1 MRRFGKEFPV
11 LLACALAVT
20 ACGGGAG
27 QQEAVEYPVITVAKS
42 DRTLQTT
49 YPATIEGRQSIAIY
63 PQVSGRITAVNVS
76 E

>member
-1 MRRFGKEFPV
+1 MRLFGKEFPV

-42 DRTLQTT
+42 DGHCRLLILLQSK
-49 YPATIEGRQSIAIY
+49 ADRVLRSIRRC
-63 PQVSGRITAVNVS
+63 QEESLQ
-76 E
+76 